1 MWVIMRIFY
10 DHQIFSEQKYGGIS
24 RYFASLAGEIA
35 RLNLAEVRIASPLCI
50 NEYLPELSPEN
61 RSGITLP
68 SAIKPG
74 WLIRRLNRVLSGPVA
89 LRFNPDI
96 IHETYYWDQNK
107 AARPLLGVA
116 TTVHD
121 MIHETF
127 PGNFSPGDKT
137 AARKLAAVKKADL
150 VICVSENT
158 RRDLLERTGIARTKT
173 VVVHHGADHMPPG
186 DNPLPPVISGAPYLL
201 YVGQRSGYK
210 NFDRLLKAF
219 AADRELQV
227 DYRLVCFGGGAL
239 TEEERAAFS
248 HYGLQKA
255 RVLQVDGGDD
265 MLASLYKQAEVF
277 IYPSLYEG
285 FGIPPLEAMASG
297 CPVISSDVS
306 SMPEI
311 LGDAAEYF
319 QPEDTQLL
327 LAAITR
333 VLNSAEHATN
343 LKESG
348 LRRAKNYTWKK
359 CAEET
364 LLAYSALA

>member
-1 MWVIMRIFY
+1 
-10 DHQIFSEQKYGGIS
+10 
-24 RYFASLAGEIA
+24 
-35 RLNLAEVRIASPLCI
+35 
-50 NEYLPELSPEN
+50 
-61 RSGITLP
+61 
-68 SAIKPG
+68 
-74 WLIRRLNRVLSGPVA
+74 
-89 LRFNPDI
+89 
-96 IHETYYWDQNK
+96 
-107 AARPLLGVA
+107 
-116 TTVHD
+116 
-121 MIHETF
+121 
-127 PGNFSPGDKT
+127 
-137 AARKLAAVKKADL
+137 
-150 VICVSENT
+150 
-158 RRDLLERTGIARTKT
+158 
-173 VVVHHGADHMPPG
+173 MPPG